1 MILRHGWQ
9 PKGRFG
15 SAQDTQWVPNGYLSS
30 TPAAQGPGFFPGRED
45 FLMPP
50 FRLGHLRWLCE
61 PPERSKAPAAGS
73 SASYGK
79 PHAQDGLVRVRAP
92 LAAGP
97 IHPVCVPAGLVAAP
111 DLPARH
117 RPYLAARRFRP
128 GDRRF
133 RPEVAQ
139 VAPGWRWDQ
148 ARGSSILPF

>member
-1 MILRHGWQ
+1 MPQHFDELVASVLLALRRINNL
-9 PKGRFG
+9 RFTTPDFWTL
-15 SAQDTQWVPNGYLSS
+15 SELAQDARALVAPN
-30 TPAAQGPGFFPGRED
+30 
-45 FLMPP
+45 
-50 FRLGHLRWLCE
+50 
-61 PPERSKAPAAGS
+61 RSKAPAAGS

-97 IHPVCVPAGLVAAP
+97 IHPVCVPARLVAAP

-117 RPYLAARRFRP
+117 RPYLAVRRFRP

-148 ARGSSILPF
+148 ARGSSI